1 MENRIC
7 YFQVNKTLQRIRML
21 LKKHD
26 TKLNLIVFQQIN
38 LVNLI
43 HITFNGYKNIL

>member
-7 YFQVNKTLQRIRML
+7 YFQVNNTLQRIRML
-21 LKKHD
+21 LKIHD
-26 TKLNLIVFQQIN
+26 TKLNFIVFQQIN

-43 HITFNGYKNIL
+43 YIIFNR